1 MSRQKKKRNKPYTG
15 ADAAP
20 SQPVVHRYSAVVRSP
35 LNQWWVDHKKQVKL
49 ISYIGGGVLVFGYL
63 LYEFFRMLF

>member
-20 SQPVVHRYSAVVRSP
+20 SQPVVHHYTAVVRSP
-35 LNQWWVDHKKQVKL
+35 LSQWWFDNKKRVKI
-49 ISYIGGGVLVFGYL
+49 ISYIVGGVLGFGYL
-63 LYEFFRMLF
+63 LYEFFRMVF